1 MAVSSGATHD
11 IVLRPGEGG
20 KLDLGHVLV
29 DAGSFALNTTTSRIY
44 TKENLT
50 LSPGPVSGPGGHV
63 EIAQPRGTAKLDL
76 RTEADRDSSTP
87 GSQINLQNSGQ
98 RRVGSGE
105 YTVAVTE
112 DGAFA
117 ITIGRPAKAEQAS
130 FGSVEIVEEIV
141 EEVEIIDLFNMSVT
155 IEGEDNETLSR
166 DYYCASGD
174 WWGWRALPYL
184 NETWLLLNDT
194 DFIADILA
202 EAAIQHNISNITLF
216 NSSIANAT
224 NASLFNASFGN
235 SSLWN
240 ASNGKHTHN
249 LQLLVIPRPFLTGC
263 F

>member
-1 MAVSSGATHD
+1 MAVSAGATHD

-50 LSPGPVSGPGGHV
+50 LSPGAVSGPGGHV
-63 EIAQPRGTAKLDL
+63 EVSQPRGTAKLDL
-76 RTEADRDSSTP
+76 RTEAAA

-130 FGSVEIVEEIV
+130 FGKRIR
-141 EEVEIIDLFNMSVT
+141 T
-155 IEGEDNETLSR
+155 T
-166 DYYCASGD
+166 
-174 WWGWRALPYL
+174 
-184 NETWLLLNDT
+184 T
-194 DFIADILA
+194 
-202 EAAIQHNISNITLF
+202 
-216 NSSIANAT
+216 
-224 NASLFNASFGN
+224 
-235 SSLWN
+235 
-240 ASNGKHTHN
+240 
-249 LQLLVIPRPFLTGC
+249 
-263 F
+263 